1 VIVADQAKQQKASG
15 PGSELKYRPRHQ
27 FCQPKKHSFVV
38 QVLLPFTSPLN
49 TPFSH
54 VEASITGAENGHCR
68 MVYRITGHTL
78 ADGAP
83 LCLPARCAKAG
94 FADELWQHT
103 CCEAFVATVGQT
115 AYREFNF
122 SPSGQWAI
130 YDFADYRQAMRPYQ
144 PDVPPKIDCQPTPD
158 GFVLTVDLPR
168 TLLGPPPWQIGLSCI
183 LKYHRRF
190 GRLPGAQPCQRPAGL
205 PPARQLHAAGG

>member
-1 VIVADQAKQQKASG
+1 
-15 PGSELKYRPRHQ
+15 
-27 FCQPKKHSFVV
+27 V

-183 LKYHRRF
+183 LKTTDGSVDYRALNHASDRPDF
-190 GRLPGAQPCQRPAGL
+190 HQRASFTLRVDSL
-205 PPARQLHAAGG
+205 PPVLTP